1 MVQSVSCL
9 QDILSLF
16 PTMWKYD
23 LDLWPPALQNFKHLP
38 LIMVINCIKLYD
50 PGAYGSFSILP
61 TTFSYYGT
69 IRPWPLTSDLENLSS
84 CYQVVWSW
92 SWRFILY
99 PAYNVFLYVIIRPW
113 PLTTNL
119 EKQLSSSSHHVDQLH
134 QVVWSWSLRFI
145 LSPAYNV
152 FLLCD
157 NTTLTFDQR
166 PWKRISIFL
175 SSWWSIVPSS
185 MIMELTDH
193 CVSSLQQFPTMWQ
206 MTLTFDLGLWNTIGI
221 FLSSFKRFCLQ
232 DPDRQKTTLYHNMSL

>member
-1 MVQSVSCL
+1 MT
-9 QDILSLF
+9 F
-16 PTMWKYD
+16 
-23 LDLWPPALQNFKHLP
+23 DLWPWITIGIFLLSWWSLVPSCKILEL
-38 LIMVINCIKLYD
+38 MVQPISCLLC
-50 PGAYGSFSILP
+50 FP
-61 TTFSYYGT
+61 TVT
-69 IRPWPLTSDLENLSS
+69 
-84 CYQVVWSW
+84 
-92 SWRFILY
+92 
-99 PAYNVFLYVIIRPW
+99 IRPW

-119 EKQLSSSSHHVDQLH
+119 EKQLSSSSHHVDQLY

-145 LSPAYNV
+145 LYPAYNV

-232 DPDRQKTTLYHNMSL
+232 DPDRQKTTLYHNTSL